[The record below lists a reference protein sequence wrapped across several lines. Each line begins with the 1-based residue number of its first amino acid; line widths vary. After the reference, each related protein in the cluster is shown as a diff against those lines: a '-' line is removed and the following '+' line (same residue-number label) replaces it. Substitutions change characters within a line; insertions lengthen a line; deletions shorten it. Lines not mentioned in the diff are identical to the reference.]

1 MDRYN
6 RIKSLDE
13 LRLPKDVALCEIFP
27 LKKKSKI
34 INPND
39 RDPSKRDPDSR
50 GVKIIR
56 VEHSK
61 NSLMPDIKVGDVIID
76 VNGAP
81 ITAFEYKSREYMA
94 FRTSSITTYIP
105 EEFYDTTLI
114 DPAKPKKP
122 GIIRTLG
129 DA

>member
-81 ITAFEYKSREYMA
+81 IQLL
-94 FRTSSITTYIP
+94 SIRVENIWHS
-105 EEFYDTTLI
+105 EHHLLLLI
-114 DPAKPKKP
+114 SQ
-122 GIIRTLG
+122 RNSMTQR
-129 DA
+129 